1 MQGSKQYLL
10 LWAAR
15 GDHALRCTIGIDDQG
30 LLYTSQALRQ
40 EVHPNRQVVLLE
52 PKQHDADQQQG
63 QKAVQG
69 MDREFAIRPVIG
81 RPPQGPCS
89 WRRPPQCPQREAQA
103 SQHGQKEACADCNM
117 MLSRYKWPTR

>member
-1 MQGSKQYLL
+1 MQGSKQFLL

-52 PKQHDADQQQG
+52 PKQHEADQQQG
-63 QKAVQG
+63 QKTVQG
-69 MDREFAIRPVIG
+69 MDREFALRPVIG
-81 RPPQGPCS
+81 RPPQARASALADAEHLLDFRLAPV
-89 WRRPPQCPQREAQA
+89 
-103 SQHGQKEACADCNM
+103 SQHHALWLKLLAV
-117 MLSRYKWPTR
+117 